1 MANTISLA
9 GISPGS
15 IIEADQ
21 LTRVIYALNGVS
33 GSDIIMSGSLGVT
46 GSAEFSSSVIFF
58 AGATGSLFGTS
69 SWALNAITASY
80 ALNAAGSDTGSLI
93 VTASFS
99 DPNITFTRGNGSTFL
114 IDLSTLVPNTPSFAI
129 TASYFS
135 GSITDAVSSSY
146 ALSASYA
153 FFATSASFASSVG
166 PLTGSTIISS
176 SLNVTGSANITGSLF
191 VNGLLVGADT
201 GAQLGTWRYTSSLN
215 TGIDPTNGYFSLN
228 AVWSS
233 SPNSASFDNF
243 AFNPNVSF
251 SGYLDNLTIGTVIKL
266 VSLVEGG
273 TYKLLQIVSVNP
285 PESGYET
292 YGVSQLTGAGNDPN
306 DGDQFAFIPVG
317 ASGQGFNTIA
327 NPGPGRVILSDGSTN
342 AASASANLIFTGSNF
357 LVTGSTIFNAIQGET
372 NIVTVKSGS
381 VNYLTINT
389 ASFFDIYSNLFN
401 VRNQTTQQPVL
412 TVSGSI
418 VQIAT
423 HSIDP
428 TGTAPNGGIYF
439 TSTSFYIGLD

>member
-1 MANTISLA
+1 MATISTS
-9 GISPGS
+9 GIAPGF

-21 LTRVIYALNGVS
+21 LLRVIYALNGVS
-33 GSDIIMSGSLGVT
+33 GSDIIISGSLGVT
-46 GSAEFSSSVIFF
+46 GSSEFASPVTLL
-58 AGATGSLFGTS
+58 AGAIGDLYGTS
-69 SWALNAITASY
+69 SWAITASY
-80 ALNAAGSDTGSLI
+80 ALNGSGGSTNTGSLI

-99 DPNITFTRGNGSTFL
+99 NPNITFTKGDGSTFIVNL
-114 IDLSTLVPNTPSFAI
+114 TSLVPNTASYALNAAS
-129 TASYFS
+129 ASYFS
-135 GSITDAVSSSY
+135 GSISNAI
-146 ALSASYA
+146 SASYA
-153 FFATSASFASSVG
+153 LTASYFSGNISGFPFTGSAVISGSLAV
-166 PLTGSTIISS
+166 TGST
-176 SLNVTGSANITGSLF
+176 NVTGSLF
-191 VNGLLVGADT
+191 VNGLLVGAET
-201 GAQLGTWRYTSSLN
+201 GAQLAIWRYTSSLN

-228 AVWSS
+228 ATWTS
-233 SPNSASFDNF
+233 SPTSASFDNF
-243 AFNPNVSF
+243 AYNPNESF

-266 VSLVEGG
+266 VSLAEGG
-273 TYKLLQIVSVNP
+273 TYKLLQIVSVSP

-372 NIVTVKSGS
+372 NIVTVRSGS
-381 VNYLTINT
+381 ANYLTINT
-389 ASFFDIYSNLFN
+389 ASFLDIYSNLFN
-401 VRNQTTQQPVL
+401 VRNLTTQQPVL
-412 TVSGSI
+412 TVSQSI

-428 TGTAPNGGIYF
+428 TGTAPNGGLYF
-439 TSTSFYIGLD
+439 TSTSFYVGLD